1 MRRTKQYASLY
12 YKFIKMKTKLTLVLT
27 FILLFFKTSFSQ
39 KDEINVLFL
48 GNSYVFVN
56 NLPEIISEMTEGTSK
71 SIKYESVT
79 PGGHT
84 LFQHV
89 VNQNS
94 LSLIRK
100 GSWDYVVLQEQ
111 SQLPSIDYYRHNA
124 MRPAYQSLY
133 DSIMLYNPEA
143 TVVGYMTWGRRF
155 GGQQCENYGEGL
167 YCSADFVD
175 FNHMQDTMSI
185 AYRENAYA
193 TDSYV
198 APVGDAWKAAF
209 DSIPELVLHSSD
221 DSHPNYDGSYLAAC
235 VFYSVFWKES
245 PIGTYHS
252 EDIDD
257 EKAMFFQTIANDVV
271 FNNLEK
277 WNISIDDNGG
287 DDGGDDDGNDDGNDE
302 GNDDDDDDGD
312 DNESIES
319 INDKKYRI
327 INNPND
333 SNIMIESKSGS
344 SINVKVYNLNGILL
358 NEKDITDS
366 GNIELNNT
374 KGIHIVQITEGSN
387 NLTFSEKVIKY

>member
-287 DDGGDDDGNDDGNDE
+287 DDDGNDDGNDE

>member
-1 MRRTKQYASLY
+1 MRRTKKYASLH
-12 YKFIKMKTKLTLVLT
+12 YKLTKMKTKLTLVLT
-27 FILLFFKTSFSQ
+27 FILLLFKTSFSQ
-39 KDEINVLFL
+39 KEEINVLFL

-71 SIKYESVT
+71 SIHYESVT

-84 LFQHV
+84 LFQHA
-89 VNQNS
+89 VNQTS

-100 GSWDYVVLQEQ
+100 GTWDYVVLQEQ

-133 DSIMLYNPEA
+133 DSIMHYNPEA
-143 TVVGYMTWGRRF
+143 TVVGYMTWGRRY
-155 GGQQCENYGEGL
+155 GGQQCENYGQGL

-198 APVGDAWKAAF
+198 APVGDAWKAAL

-245 PIGTYHS
+245 PVGTYHS
-252 EDIDD
+252 ENIDS
-257 EKAMFFQTIANDVV
+257 EKAMFFQTIADDVV

-277 WNISIDDNGG
+277 WNKIG
-287 DDGGDDDGNDDGNDE
+287 
-302 GNDDDDDDGD
+302 
-312 DNESIES
+312 
-319 INDKKYRI
+319 RAH
-327 INNPND
+327 
-333 SNIMIESKSGS
+333 
-344 SINVKVYNLNGILL
+344 V
-358 NEKDITDS
+358 
-366 GNIELNNT
+366 
-374 KGIHIVQITEGSN
+374 
-387 NLTFSEKVIKY
+387 

>member
-1 MRRTKQYASLY
+1 MH
-12 YKFIKMKTKLTLVLT
+12 YKLIKMKTKFTLVLT

-48 GNSYVFVN
+48 GNSYIFAN

-84 LFQHV
+84 LFQHA
-89 VNQNS
+89 VNQTS
-94 LSLIRK
+94 LSLIRN
-100 GSWDYVVLQEQ
+100 GNWDYVVLQEQ

-133 DSIMLYNPEA
+133 DSIMLYNPNA

-155 GGQQCENYGEGL
+155 GGQQCENYGDGL

-198 APVGDAWKAAF
+198 APVGDVWKAAL
-209 DSIPELVLHSSD
+209 DSIPDLVLHSSD

-245 PIGTYHS
+245 PIGTYHT

-257 EKAMFFQTIANDVV
+257 EKAMFFQTLANDVV

-277 WNISIDDNGG
+277 WNIVI
-287 DDGGDDDGNDDGNDE
+287 DDDGNDDGND
-302 GNDDDDDDGD
+302 DD
-312 DNESIES
+312 SIET
-319 INDKKYRI
+319 IKDKNYKI
-327 INNPND
+327 INIHNENG
-333 SNIMIESKSGS
+333 IIIENKSAS
-344 SINVKVYNLNGILL
+344 SINVKVYNINGSLL
-358 NEKDITDS
+358 NEKEITDK
-366 GNIELNNT
+366 GRIETNSSN
-374 KGIHIVQITEGSN
+374 GIFIVQITDIDSS
-387 NLTFSEKVIKY
+387 LTFSEKIVKY

>member
-1 MRRTKQYASLY
+1 
-12 YKFIKMKTKLTLVLT
+12 MKTKLTLVLT

-198 APVGDAWKAAF
+198 APVGDAWKTAF

-257 EKAMFFQTIANDVV
+257 EKARFFQTIANDVV

-277 WNISIDDNGG
+277 WNISIDDDGG
-287 DDGGDDDGNDDGNDE
+287 DDDGDDDGGNDDGNDDDGDDDGDGDGDDDGNDDGN
-302 GNDDDDDDGD
+302 